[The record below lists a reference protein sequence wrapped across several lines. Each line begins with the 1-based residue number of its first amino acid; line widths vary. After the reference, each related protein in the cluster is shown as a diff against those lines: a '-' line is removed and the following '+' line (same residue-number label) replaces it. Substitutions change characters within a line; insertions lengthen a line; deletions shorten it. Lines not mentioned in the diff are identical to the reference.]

1 MTPFAGGVLFGATFD
16 KVEDGGATPAAHS
29 DSASRARNIDALRE
43 LAPEVAAS
51 VDESSLRSR
60 ASLRATTPDR
70 APVVG
75 ALPDAAAWLAQNADV
90 AHGRAPAH
98 NPTHAGVYVFGGL
111 GARGLT
117 LAPLMGECLIASVFN
132 EPSLLSAHASEA
144 INPARFL
151 HRALKRRAADSLG

>member
-1 MTPFAGGVLFGATFD
+1 V
-16 KVEDGGATPAAHS
+16 VHS
-29 DSASRARNIDALRE
+29 DSASRGRNIDALRE
-43 LAPEVAAS
+43 LAPVTAAS
-51 VDESSLRSR
+51 IDATLLQSR

-70 APVVG
+70 TPIVG
-75 ALPDAAAWLAQNADV
+75 ALPDAAAWLAQNASV

-132 EPSLLSAHASEA
+132 ELSLLSAHASEA